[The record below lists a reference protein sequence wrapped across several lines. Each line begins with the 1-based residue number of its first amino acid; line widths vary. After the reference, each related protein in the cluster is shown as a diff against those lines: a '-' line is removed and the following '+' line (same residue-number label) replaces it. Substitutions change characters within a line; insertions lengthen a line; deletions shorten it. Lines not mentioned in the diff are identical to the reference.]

1 MRTTIELPQVGESVT
16 EGVIGKWLVEPG
28 QRVEKYDP
36 LVEVVTDKV
45 SMEAPSPYAGVFVR
59 ALVEEGE
66 TVPMGEPICEMEI
79 DAAAEEGEPARQP
92 SPIGEEGEPS
102 PRPSPIGRGS
112 EEGDDDA
119 DEAVAPQEAESD
131 VESDVESDA
140 GTEGEPSPR
149 PSPIGRGREEVDAD
163 EAAAPQEAESAEQGE
178 PVAADAESDAEPE
191 EEEDD
196 AEPDVESDADAEED
210 GDVGRVGGAWAMP
223 AAQDEQAGGD
233 SDDAAQAA
241 DSAPQED
248 DVEAE
253 GDAERPATEHPFEFV
268 GSVRSV
274 GPTGSGE
281 RGEGRPDA
289 AQEAAVAAAEAEPA
303 ALGAVAAAPETEP
316 VAQEE
321 VVAAAVTESTA
332 QEAAVA
338 AEIEPATQEAAVAAP
353 ETEPVA
359 QEAGAAPIAEPA
371 PSRAAAEPDRR
382 HVVSPLVARLSAQ
395 YGIDLSTVRGTGT
408 GGRVTSQD
416 LLNAVSAAEASRA
429 AEEAAASE
437 QAESVALAAPPQEE
451 EAAAPVAEASEQAE
465 SIAPGAPPQEQ
476 EAAAPVAEAS
486 EQAEAG
492 APAAPPQ
499 EEQEDAAPVA
509 EAAEQAEAAALD
521 APPQEEQEAAAAVAP
536 PDAPSQEEEAAVP
549 ATPGAPSQEEE
560 QAVAPVAE
568 AVEQAEAAAPG
579 APSQEEEQGD
589 NGVSLLPVTPIRRAI
604 AEHMARS
611 ASEIPSAWAMV
622 EADATGLVRARDA
635 RKDAFERERGVALT
649 YLPFLANAAAQALR
663 ERPKLNARWDDGRI
677 ILNNRVNLSIAVA
690 TDAGLMVPV
699 LRDADALSVAE
710 TAVALRRL
718 TEAAR
723 NGALTLDDVQ
733 GGTFTLNNTG
743 ALGSV
748 VSVPII
754 NHPQA
759 AILTTEAIVKR
770 PVVIHGDAIAARAM
784 MNLCISFDHRVCDGA
799 DAAGFLR
806 AVKDRLEALDESAA
820 LG

>member
-79 DAAAEEGEPARQP
+79 DEEQ
-92 SPIGEEGEPS
+92 SS

-112 EEGDDDA
+112 EEGDDEA
-119 DEAVAPQEAESD
+119 DEADALQEA
-131 VESDVESDA
+131 
-140 GTEGEPSPR
+140 EGEPSPQ
-149 PSPIGRGREEVDAD
+149 PSPIGRGSEEVDAAD
-163 EAAAPQEAESAEQGE
+163 EAAALQEEES
-178 PVAADAESDAEPE
+178 AESDA
-191 EEEDD
+191 
-196 AEPDVESDADAEED
+196 APDVESDADAEED
-210 GDVGRVGGAWAMP
+210 DDAGRVGGAWAMP

-233 SDDAAQAA
+233 ADGVAQAA
-241 DSAPQED
+241 TDSAPQEEG
-248 DVEAE
+248 EAAAGDA

-289 AQEAAVAAAEAEPA
+289 AQEEAVAAA
-303 ALGAVAAAPETEP
+303 G
-316 VAQEE
+316 
-321 VVAAAVTESTA
+321 
-332 QEAAVA
+332 
-338 AEIEPATQEAAVAAP
+338 
-353 ETEPVA
+353 TEPVA
-359 QEAGAAPIAEPA
+359 QEAGAAPIAETA
-371 PSRAAAEPDRR
+371 PPRAAAEPDRR

-429 AEEAAASE
+429 APVAAASE
-437 QAESVALAAPPQEE
+437 QAEAD
-451 EAAAPVAEASEQAE
+451 
-465 SIAPGAPPQEQ
+465 APG
-476 EAAAPVAEAS
+476 
-486 EQAEAG
+486 
-492 APAAPPQ
+492 
-499 EEQEDAAPVA
+499 
-509 EAAEQAEAAALD
+509 
-521 APPQEEQEAAAAVAP
+521 APPQEEQEAAAPVA
-536 PDAPSQEEEAAVP
+536 AASEQAEAGA
-549 ATPGAPSQEEE
+549 PGAPPQEEQE
-560 QAVAPVAE
+560 AVAPVAE
-568 AVEQAEAAAPG
+568 ASGQAEATEQAESAAPG
-579 APSQEEEQGD
+579 APPQEEEQAEADAPGAPPQEEQEAAAPVAAASEQAEAGAPGAPPQEEQEAVAPVAEASGQAEATEQAESAAPGAPPQEEEQGD
-589 NGVSLLPVTPIRRAI
+589 DGVSLLPVTPIRRAI

-635 RKDAFERERGVALT
+635 RKEAFERERGVALT

-699 LRDADALSVAE
+699 LRDADTLSVAE